1 MRAGSLERNLQL
13 IPYHEA
19 LASSMVYLPV
29 FVLFTRDNFGV
40 SGALQI
46 ASLTYLFIVAL
57 EVPSG
62 WMSDRLGRVPTL
74 TVAAA
79 GFVIGQICFLFGGE
93 QFAVIVVGQ
102 FFVSSGYAFIS
113 GTDVSFHFDSLE
125 ALGRSAEYAH
135 RQARISSLSYLVRS
149 GSAIVGGVLGL
160 IDLRLTFVVS
170 LVIAI
175 AQLAVTRLFYEPGD
189 GGVQADRFVR
199 QIGKCLGYL
208 RHGFMAWLFF
218 YGIALVVLEH
228 VAFTL
233 MQPWLTEALGKSP
246 DELGATPLVSGG
258 LFAITAF
265 VGAAAARMSAPAGE
279 RFGTVATL
287 IGLGVISAV
296 IVTGMALSFSLLIL
310 VLMIFRSV
318 QGAAAPVL
326 LSAAVAPRTQQH
338 HRATL
343 LSINSLAGRLAYGGL
358 LQVLAIGIDD
368 SPRPFLQTTSIIS
381 WVLVGLLLATSTW
394 AARRE

>member
-1 MRAGSLERNLQL
+1 M
-13 IPYHEA
+13 HEA
-19 LASSMVYLPV
+19 LASSIVYLPI
-29 FVLFTRDNFGV
+29 FVLFTRDSFGV

-46 ASLTYLFIVAL
+46 ASLTYLFIVVL

-74 TVAAA
+74 TAAAA
-79 GFVIGQICFLFGGE
+79 GFVIGQVCFLLGDD

-125 ALGRSAEYAH
+125 ALGRAEQYAERQSRVSA
-135 RQARISSLSYLVRS
+135 LSYLSCAV
-149 GSAIVGGVLGL
+149 SAIVGGLLGL
-160 IDLRLTFVVS
+160 IDLRLTFAVS
-170 LVIAI
+170 LVLAF
-175 AQLAVTRLFYEPGD
+175 AQLAITRLFHEPSGA
-189 GGVQADRFVR
+189 QSRAEPFVR
-199 QIGKCLGYL
+199 QIGTCLAYL
-208 RHGFMAWLFF
+208 RRGFMAWLFF

-246 DELGATPLVSGG
+246 DELGATPLVSGL
-258 LFAITAF
+258 LFAVTAF
-265 VGAAAARMSAPAGE
+265 VGAGAARASASAGR
-279 RFGTVATL
+279 RFGTVSVL

-296 IVTGMALSFSLLIL
+296 IVTGMALSFSILIL
-310 VLMIFRSV
+310 ALMVFRSV

-326 LSAAVAPRTQQH
+326 ISAAVAPRTQQH

-358 LQVLAIGIDD
+358 LQILAVGIDD
-368 SPRPFLQTTSIIS
+368 SPRPFIRSSSIIS
-381 WVLVGLLLATSTW
+381 WVLVALLLASSRW
-394 AARRE
+394 ASRRE